1 MTPLVTPTQLGEA
14 LNTAWE
20 THILPTL
27 MDFVRIPAKSPG
39 FDPDWARNG
48 HIDAAVALAESWCRR
63 HAPEGSQIE
72 VLRLPGRTPLLFVDI
87 PGTGPGEAVLYGH
100 LDKQPE
106 STGWDAGKGPWTPI
120 IENDRLYGRGAA
132 DDGYAMFA
140 SLWAIRLLH
149 DAGIPYPHCR
159 LVIECAEE
167 SGSPDLPAC
176 LAHLGP
182 RLGTPGLVVC
192 LDSGCANYDQL
203 WVTTSLRG
211 MLSGDL
217 KVDVLEAGVHSGDA
231 SGVVPSSFRIARAL
245 LARIEDVETGD
256 ILLPELQARIPEE
269 RQQQAQTAAAVIGDN
284 LAGKFPFAGSTEA
297 IDQDPATLI
306 LNRTWRPWLGVIG
319 AEGLPPCGEAGNVL
333 RPGTTL
339 RLSMRLPPTVQSAR
353 AAKAMA
359 TALTENPPYGA
370 SVSFTGGGGADG
382 WDAPAFSGWLG
393 NSLERAS
400 QAWFDQPAVFMGEG
414 GSIPLMN
421 LLAGKF
427 PAAKFLV
434 TGVLGPGSNAHGPNE
449 FLHLPMARRLTG
461 VVAEALAAQA
471 ATRE

>member
-1 MTPLVTPTQLGEA
+1 MQKA
-14 LNTAWE
+14 LDTAWE
-20 THILPTL
+20 QHILPAL
-27 MDFVRIPAKSPG
+27 MDFVRIPALSPG

-48 HIDAAVALAESWCRR
+48 HIDAAVALAENWCRE
-63 HAPEGSQIE
+63 HAPQGSHIE
-72 VLRLPGRTPLLFVDI
+72 VLRLPGRTPLLLVEI
-87 PGTGPGEAVLYGH
+87 PGTGPGEAILYGH

-106 STGWDAGKGPWTPI
+106 STGWDANKGPWTPV

-140 SLWAIRLLH
+140 SLWAVRLLH
-149 DAGIPYPHCR
+149 DAGLPYPTCR
-159 LVIECAEE
+159 LIIETAEE

-176 LAHLGP
+176 LNHLGE
-182 RLGTPGLVVC
+182 RLGNPGLVVC
-192 LDSGCANYDQL
+192 LDSGCANYEQL

-217 KVDVLEAGVHSGDA
+217 TVNVLDAGVHSGDA

-245 LARIEDVETGD
+245 LDRIEDTATGE
-256 ILLPELQARIPEE
+256 ITLPALQATIPEE
-269 RQQQAQTAAAVIGDN
+269 RQQQAETAAAVIGDE
-284 LAGKFPFAGSTEA
+284 LAGKFPFTGATHA
-297 IDQDPATLI
+297 LTQDPATLI
-306 LNRTWRPWLGVIG
+306 LNRTWRPWLEIIG
-319 AEGLPPCGEAGNVL
+319 AAGLPPSGEAGNVL
-333 RPGTTL
+333 RPDTTL
-339 RLSMRLPPTVQSAR
+339 RLSMRLPPTVSSHTAAR
-353 AAKAMA
+353 AMA
-359 TALTENPPYGA
+359 DALTAEPPYNA
-370 SVSFTGGGGADG
+370 TVSFTSGGGADG

-400 QAWFDQPAVFMGEG
+400 QNWFGKPAVFMGEG

-449 FLHLPMARRLTG
+449 FLHLPMARRLTA
-461 VVAEALAAQA
+461 VVAEALQAQA
-471 ATRE
+471 TTTE

>member
-1 MTPLVTPTQLGEA
+1 MQKA
-14 LNTAWE
+14 LDTAWE
-20 THILPTL
+20 QHILPAL
-27 MDFVRIPAKSPG
+27 MDFVRIPALSPG

-48 HIDAAVALAESWCRR
+48 HIDAAVALAENWCRE
-63 HAPEGSQIE
+63 HAPQGSHIE
-72 VLRLPGRTPLLFVDI
+72 VLRLPGRTPLLLVEI
-87 PGTGPGEAVLYGH
+87 PGTGPGEAILYGH

-106 STGWDAGKGPWTPI
+106 STGWDANKGPWTPV

-140 SLWAIRLLH
+140 SLWAVRLLH
-149 DAGIPYPHCR
+149 DAGLPYPTCR
-159 LVIECAEE
+159 LIIETAEE

-176 LAHLGP
+176 LNHLGE
-182 RLGTPGLVVC
+182 RLGNPGLVVC
-192 LDSGCANYDQL
+192 LDSGCANYEQL

-217 KVDVLEAGVHSGDA
+217 TVNVLDAGVHSGDA

-245 LARIEDVETGD
+245 LDRIEDTATGE
-256 ILLPELQARIPEE
+256 ITLPALQATIPEE
-269 RQQQAQTAAAVIGDN
+269 RQQQAETAAAVIGDE
-284 LAGKFPFAGSTEA
+284 LAGKFPFTGATHA
-297 IDQDPATLI
+297 LTQDPATLI
-306 LNRTWRPWLGVIG
+306 LNRTWRPWLEIIG
-319 AEGLPPCGEAGNVL
+319 AAGLPPSGEAGNVL
-333 RPGTTL
+333 RPDTTL
-339 RLSMRLPPTVQSAR
+339 RLSMRLPPTVSSHTATR
-353 AAKAMA
+353 AMA
-359 TALTENPPYGA
+359 DALTAEPPYNA
-370 SVSFTGGGGADG
+370 TVSFTSGGGADG

-400 QAWFDQPAVFMGEG
+400 QNWFGKPAVFMGEG

-449 FLHLPMARRLTG
+449 FLHLPMARRLTA
-461 VVAEALAAQA
+461 VVAEALQAQA
-471 ATRE
+471 TTTE

>member
-1 MTPLVTPTQLGEA
+1 MQKA
-14 LNTAWE
+14 LDTAWE
-20 THILPTL
+20 QHILPTL
-27 MDFVRIPAKSPG
+27 MEFVRIPALSPG
-39 FDPDWARNG
+39 FDADWARNG
-48 HIDAAVALAESWCRR
+48 HIDAAVALAENWCRQ
-63 HAPEGSQIE
+63 HAPEGTQIE
-72 VLRLPGRTPLLFVDI
+72 VLRLPGRTPLLFVEI
-87 PGTGPGEAVLYGH
+87 PGTGAGEAILYGH

-106 STGWDAGKGPWTPI
+106 STGWDAGKGPWTPV

-149 DAGIPYPHCR
+149 DAGLPYPTCR

-176 LAHLGP
+176 LNHLGT
-182 RLGTPGLVVC
+182 RLGNPGLVVC

-211 MLSGDL
+211 MLAGDL
-217 KVDVLEAGVHSGDA
+217 TVKVLEAGVHSGDA
-231 SGVVPSSFRIARAL
+231 SGVVPSSFRIAREL
-245 LARIEDVETGD
+245 LDRIEDTATGK
-256 ILLPELQARIPEE
+256 IKLSALQATIPEE
-269 RQQQAQTAAAVIGDN
+269 RQQQALTAAAVIGEQ
-284 LAGKFPFAGSTEA
+284 LAGKFPFTGSTQPLT
-297 IDQDPATLI
+297 DDPATLI
-306 LNRTWRPWLGVIG
+306 LNRTWRPWLEIIG
-319 AEGLPPCGEAGNVL
+319 AEGLPPTGDAGNVL

-339 RLSMRLPPTVQSAR
+339 RLSMRLPPTVPSSA
-353 AAKAMA
+353 AAQAMA
-359 TALTENPPYGA
+359 DTLTANPPYGA
-370 SVSFTGGGGADG
+370 SVSFNGGGGADG

-393 NSLERAS
+393 ESLERAS
-400 QAWFDQPAVFMGEG
+400 KTWFGKPAVFMGEG

-461 VVAEALAAQA
+461 VVAEALTAQA
-471 ATRE
+471 TTKE